1 MCSPRRRT
9 TILTLADARL
19 LCGFAGLA
27 RAGSFRTGQWIL
39 EALTKAASEDH
50 QAHRTVERFR
60 LSRCTAAASTHRRL
74 GDELPEPGDW
84 SGRRN
89 VDEFRATHWSSKDP
103 AEEPD
108 PTYVQ
113 RIGQWPAMEPSDEAA
128 ARRAFR
134 RTKVGQSHRRARNRA
149 GTADCPQ
156 ALPWR
161 HGRARIV
168 ISGARTSSPARV
180 STG

>member
-1 MCSPRRRT
+1 MCAPRDEDDDSDPCRCAVALR
-9 TILTLADARL
+9 ICRP
-19 LCGFAGLA
+19 CSGGFV
-27 RAGSFRTGQWIL
+27 STGQWIL

-128 ARRAFR
+128 ARRALPEFAWVRFPR
-134 RTKVGQSHRRARNRA
+134 RR
-149 GTADCPQ
+149 
-156 ALPWR
+156 LPSSWR
-161 HGRARIV
+161 GSRLAWRQPGGLDFERTPDRPHGPTPWP
-168 ISGARTSSPARV
+168 G
-180 STG
+180 